1 MIRPLLT
8 TLAALLLPSIA
19 LAEVPGNFGIGI
31 GGGLGVS
38 GLSMKAPI
46 GPGAIQGVKNLGVHP
61 EVGPAVVTSLVILG
75 LALLT
80 SLASLF
86 PAWKAAG
93 VEPSE
98 ALVTL

>member
-1 MIRPLLT
+1 ML
-8 TLAALLLPSIA
+8 
-19 LAEVPGNFGIGI
+19 EVEGAG
-31 GGGLGVS
+31 GVS
-38 GLSMKAPI
+38 FEPLHLLAT
-46 GPGAIQGVKNLGVHP
+46 A
-61 EVGPAVVTSLVILG
+61 LV

-93 VEPSE
+93 IEPSE